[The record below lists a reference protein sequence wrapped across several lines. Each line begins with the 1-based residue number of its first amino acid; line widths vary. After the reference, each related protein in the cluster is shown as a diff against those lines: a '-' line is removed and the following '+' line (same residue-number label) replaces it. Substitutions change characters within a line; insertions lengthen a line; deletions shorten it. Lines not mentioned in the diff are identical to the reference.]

1 MNGEEEVGRRLHVML
16 QRKADADNKGDE
28 EGQDRIINVCYL
40 SRSGTLSQST
50 EWGIGGVATATKRR
64 GSC

>member
-40 SRSGTLSQST
+40 
-50 EWGIGGVATATKRR
+50 
-64 GSC
+64 